1 VGGEWWLGRNNR
13 ARNAGDL
20 QRLAR
25 DIVVQLVNHVVQ
37 IDFDGHWRFSLAPSP
52 HRGNAARVDGIVEIG
67 RARWRPPTSVWDPLT
82 VRSGDCTGVA

>member
-52 HRGNAARVDGIVEIG
+52 IGVTLRVSTESL
-67 RARWRPPTSVWDPLT
+67 R
-82 VRSGDCTGVA
+82 